1 MFQRRSRRFRHRSN
15 GRNYLSR
22 GNNDAQARLRSNSFS
37 NGQTRNKFRT
47 PQSAEKL
54 FEKYNTLAKEALSS
68 GDETLSENYFQHADH
83 FMRIIE
89 EKNKNQK
96 ENSVKVIDK
105 PIENDRNLTE
115 NRDVH
120 QDKTIEKKEEK

>member
-1 MFQRRSRRFRHRSN
+1 
-15 GRNYLSR
+15 
-22 GNNDAQARLRSNSFS
+22 
-37 NGQTRNKFRT
+37 
-47 PQSAEKL
+47 
-54 FEKYNTLAKEALSS
+54 
-68 GDETLSENYFQHADH
+68 
-83 FMRIIE
+83 MRIIE